1 MENSD
6 YVTDQ
11 SGNIKIEAAD
21 LAAGVAVDAEAE
33 SVQYWAWSAAIG
45 TYYSSAQTP
54 STVTVT
60 SKRDGDVM
68 HWTSTHPYANTS
80 TYTYDGTNS
89 ATCHE
94 AKFGSDVTFSL
105 QLKDAT
111 GTTNY
116 NVAKAGS
123 KLNVND
129 SQGTG
134 GSAGTS
140 MTNTVITTDADGAG
154 SYVASM
160 ADPSSSATNVKFQVL
175 TFSDG
180 GNAALGITAVGAFT
194 TGTAN
199 ASDTSVC
206 LKWEDVAR
214 DETTV
219 VASVAGAYTT
229 ASATGSGAT
238 NTVTGTAYDQYG
250 VGIASSSLG
259 LTTSTAG
266 VGSASAATFTSTR
279 TTNSSGVATFAVT
292 RDAAT
297 TAKST
302 FRVNDDE
309 DNNASKVVYWTIA
322 PSSTALDTD
331 NTSSIPNQFTAE
343 AVIASCADGTTG
355 GNTVVIDVANDVFIV
370 DFTHYDNSSACT
382 NSYVK
387 YSYDSNDAFFISGE
401 AQTYAAFDYALS
413 LTTMD
418 ANGVLTTPDELY
430 GGTNNGELDVAAST
444 GYASEYRWAN

>member
-1 MENSD
+1 M
-6 YVTDQ
+6 
-11 SGNIKIEAAD
+11 
-21 LAAGVAVDAEAE
+21 
-33 SVQYWAWSAAIG
+33 
-45 TYYSSAQTP
+45 
-54 STVTVT
+54 T

-68 HWTSTHPYANTS
+68 HWTSSHPYANS
-80 TYTYDGTNS
+80 ASYTYDGSAS

-94 AKFGSDVTFSL
+94 AKFGSDVTFTL

-116 NVAKAGS
+116 NTAKSGVR
-123 KLNVND
+123 LNVND
-129 SQGTG
+129 TQGTG
-134 GSAGTS
+134 GSAATS

-154 SYVASM
+154 TYTASM
-160 ADPSSSATNVKFQVL
+160 ADPATAAGSLKFQIL

-180 GNAALGITAVGAFT
+180 SNSTYGVTTVGAFT
-194 TGTAN
+194 TGVAN
-199 ASDTSVC
+199 SADTSVC

-219 VASVAGAYTT
+219 VTSVASAYTT
-229 ASATGSGAT
+229 ATATGSGAT

-259 LTTSTAG
+259 LTTATAG
-266 VGSASAATFTSTR
+266 VGSATDATFTTTR
-279 TTNSSGVATFAVT
+279 TTNASGVATFAVT

-302 FRVNDDE
+302 FRVNDNE
-309 DNNASKVVYWTIA
+309 DNNASKVVYWTVA
-322 PSSTALDTD
+322 PSATVLDTG
-331 NTSSIPNQFTAE
+331 NASSAPNQFTAE
-343 AVIASCADGTTG
+343 NVIGNCADGTTG
-355 GNTVVIDVANDVFIV
+355 GTTVVVDVANDVFIV
-370 DFTHYDNSSACT
+370 DFRHYDNTSACT

-413 LTTMD
+413 ITAQD

-430 GGTNNGELDVAAST
+430 GATNNGELDVAAST